1 MDIKIIFV
9 KTAKGG
15 DEFKNKT
22 CFLSGDYKRVLGLI
36 DNKSSVEEL
45 IKRAAPS
52 LRPSFNDM
60 LQKLADDGFVQEKE
74 KGKEIH
80 VVKVSASKAKQSG
93 LMLKMSIPV
102 AKSAGE
108 DLDFTSLSPV
118 PAPVPD
124 SEPDAAKEAVSK
136 AAIAEQDVVVQRVNF
151 EEVETARLKAEQEA
165 AKAKADLAATQTKI
179 KQEAEA
185 KARAEAETARLKAEQ
200 EAAKAKAEQE
210 AAKAKADLAATQTKI
225 KQATEEKARA
235 EAETARLKAEQEA
248 AKANADLAEMQA
260 KLKLDAVAKASAEMA
275 TQAAHLASPTARAPL
290 PEDEVAKVSADE
302 ETRQLAE
309 SQSRIWA
316 DAEQR
321 AKMQALQV
329 NENQQFAKKV
339 EKLIPAAVTPRARI
353 KPRQPLP
360 LGKIIVS
367 LTGLFVALSLLLP
380 FVWPMQEY
388 INKFEQSLAT
398 KLQAPVHIGHM
409 RASLLPL
416 PKLEL
421 RAISVGGSEE
431 LQAATMVLNFSVLDL
446 FSDIKVIN
454 IVEID
459 ELTLKANSFDRA
471 LSWIQAA
478 GGNEN
483 YPVKQMAVRRAH
495 INGTDLTLPTV
506 SGEVYFDG
514 PRSVS
519 KAVMSSEDRKL
530 SILLQPQQSRWQLAV
545 NIKEN
550 SLPLVPGIMF
560 DELNLKGEVSASEA
574 RFNVIE
580 GKFYKGKLL
589 GSGQL
594 SWINGWQM
602 SGQINVTAL
611 SLQAAIPQSG
621 LTGDL
626 DGKASF
632 TERGASL
639 AMLAQTPHLNGN
651 ISVKKGFINGIDM
664 VETVR
669 LARRQGTSAGRT
681 NFDELSGTLLI
692 DGNNV
697 QVHQIKILAGILS
710 GSGFVD
716 MSSGKQLS
724 GRINVELKIRAD
736 MGSTPLTLSGTL
748 AEPTWKIG
756 R

>member
-1 MDIKIIFV
+1 MNMDIKIIFV

-185 KARAEAETARLKAEQ
+185 
-200 EAAKAKAEQE
+200 
-210 AAKAKADLAATQTKI
+210 
-225 KQATEEKARA
+225 KARA

>member
-1 MDIKIIFV
+1 MDKKTIFA

-22 CFLSGDYKRVLGLI
+22 SFLSGDYKRVLGLI
-36 DNKSSVEEL
+36 DDKSSVEEL

-80 VVKVSASKAKQSG
+80 VVKMSAPKAKQSG
-93 LMLKMSIPV
+93 LMLKMSIPA
-102 AKSAGE
+102 AKSDGE

-118 PAPVPD
+118 PD
-124 SEPDAAKEAVSK
+124 SGPDAAKEAVSK
-136 AAIAEQDVVVQRVNF
+136 AAIAEQDVVVQRVKF
-151 EEVETARLKAEQEA
+151 EEVETARLKAEQETA
-165 AKAKADLAATQTKI
+165 NTKAELAATQAKI

-200 EAAKAKAEQE
+200 ETAIAKAE
-210 AAKAKADLAATQTKI
+210 LAATQAKI
-225 KQATEEKARA
+225 KQEAEAKARA
-235 EAETARLKAEQEA
+235 EAEAARLKAEQEV
-248 AKANADLAEMQA
+248 AKAELAEMQE
-260 KLKLDAVAKASAEMA
+260 KLRLDAVAKASAEAA
-275 TQAAHLASPTARAPL
+275 TLAAHLASSTSHAPL

-302 ETRQLAE
+302 ETRQLVE

-316 DAEQR
+316 DAEHR
-321 AKMQALQV
+321 AKMQAQQV
-329 NENQQFAKKV
+329 DEKQQLAQKV
-339 EKLIPAAVTPRARI
+339 EKLTPAAVTPRVRK

-360 LGKIIVS
+360 LGKIFVS
-367 LTGLFVALSLLLP
+367 LTGLFVALSFLLP

-388 INKFEQSLAT
+388 INKFEQNLAAQ
-398 KLQAPVHIGHM
+398 LQEPVHIGHM

-416 PKLEL
+416 PRLEL
-421 RAISVGGSEE
+421 RTISVGSREE
-431 LQAATMVLNFSVLDL
+431 LQAASVVLNFSVLDL

-454 IVEID
+454 LIEID
-459 ELTLKANSFDRA
+459 ELTIKAESFDKA
-471 LSWIQAA
+471 LPWIQAV

-483 YPVKQMAVRRAH
+483 HPVMQMAVRRAH
-495 INGTDLTLPTV
+495 ITGTDLTLPTV
-506 SGEVYFDG
+506 SGDVYFDG
-514 PRSVS
+514 PGSVA

-530 SILLQPQQSRWQLAV
+530 SIELQPQQSRWQLAV

-560 DELNLKGEVSASEA
+560 DELNLKGEISASEA

-580 GKFYKGKLL
+580 GRFYKGKLL
-589 GSGQL
+589 GSGRL

-611 SLQAAIPQSG
+611 SLQTAIPQSG

-632 TERGASL
+632 TKRGASL

-669 LARRQGTSAGRT
+669 LAKRQGTSAGRT

-697 QVHQIKILAGILS
+697 QIHQIKILAGILS
-710 GSGFVD
+710 GSGFVAVT
-716 MSSGKQLS
+716 SGKQLA

-748 AEPTWKIG
+748 AEPTWRTG